1 VEHREQIGEHLSQ
14 LERKRGQMRL
24 IEIFYSIQG
33 EGPAMGRPAT
43 FVRLA
48 GCNLS
53 CQGCDTDLK
62 PGQEVSL
69 PDVLKSIQG
78 KRVVITG
85 GEPTLQM
92 GELTE
97 LISLLHSNGMEI
109 HIETNGTNPIPEAI
123 LEKIHYAV
131 VSPKRGSNFHLA
143 FWAGKENVHL
153 KFVLGKAPW
162 CWTSG
167 LLEYLVP
174 AVAKERV
181 WIMAYGTDQD
191 MKGAREAWDLAM
203 LLCVNYSD
211 RLHIRLKKR

>member
-1 VEHREQIGEHLSQ
+1 MH
-14 LERKRGQMRL
+14 L
-24 IEIFYSIQG
+24 IEIFYSMQG

-48 GCNLS
+48 GCNLR

-62 PGQEVSL
+62 PCRELSV
-69 PDVLKSIQG
+69 PDVLESIQG

-92 GELTE
+92 EELSQ
-97 LISLLHSNGMEI
+97 LISLLHGLGKEI
-109 HIETNGTNPIPEAI
+109 HIESNGTNPIPEEV
-123 LEKIHYAV
+123 LEKIHYVV
-131 VSPKRGSNFHLA
+131 VSPKRGSHFHID

-162 CWTSG
+162 CWTSE
-167 LLEYLVP
+167 LLDNLVP
-174 AVAKERV
+174 ALEKERV

-191 MKGAREAWDLAM
+191 MPGARVAWDLA
-203 LLCVNYSD
+203 LRLGVNYSD
-211 RLHIRLKKR
+211 RLHIRLKRI

>member
-69 PDVLKSIQG
+69 PDVLKSIQC

-97 LISLLHSNGMEI
+97 LIYLLHSNGIEI

-153 KFVLGKAPW
+153 KFVLGKTPW

-167 LLEYLVP
+167 LLEDLVP